1 VPETYPHLPLVREQP
16 VNRRRA
22 RPAPLRVPEPGN
34 WRAFGTDLRQRLRAA
49 QAAAAQD
56 IGGFDDRRLIKLEM
70 STPLDPA
77 ELQRIS
83 REIEIVSQEEK
94 TVVLAFAT
102 DSALAAFEAKLTTL
116 AEGGQPTY
124 RNVLFA
130 LRSFDRWTE
139 DDRRGWALRQEGWPP
154 AQAPFALDV
163 ELWPVS
169 NPGERDRSWLAFETW
184 LREQGIE
191 KLDAVKQAHLLLYR
205 VRVTRRQA
213 ELLLRYRDVRIVDL
227 PARYGLKIATLQTD
241 IQNLPPVPAPPANA
255 PGVVVLDSGLA
266 TGHPLLAPA
275 VGDAQSFVAGLGP
288 DDQHGHG
295 THVAGIALFGDVE
308 DMLRAGRFVPVIRL
322 FSGRILDANNAN
334 ESKLVENQVEA
345 AVRYFHREY
354 GCRVFNLSYGD
365 RRKPY
370 LGRHVR
376 GLAVTLDTIARE
388 LGVLFVVPTGNF
400 DATAAAAVDLRG
412 DYPRYL
418 LQAEAAL
425 LDPATA
431 LNALTVG
438 SLARWDAT
446 FNAQRYVDDPAEQPI
461 ARRDQPSPFT
471 RSGPTVGHA
480 IKPEL
485 LAYGGNYAV
494 NARAI
499 NQPIVRQGLGELS
512 TSKEFAAGRL
522 LAEESGT
529 SFAAPH
535 VAHLAARILAEH
547 PQTDH
552 NLLRALLVAHARWPE
567 PCEALLDDR
576 TERLR
581 LCGYG
586 KVEEAALD
594 RSNEQE
600 VTLIAGDAIPDRHHH
615 FYEVPVPDSFV
626 EGRQRKREISVALA
640 HSPVVRT
647 TRITY
652 KSCEMEFRLVWAEDL
667 DRVTR
672 MFNAATSREQY
683 QALAEANGARIGAR
697 NRGAGTVQADCWTM
711 RRASAER
718 RAQKLF
724 VVVTRIDENWGRELT
739 LTEEQYALVVTLRD
753 RENVEARLY
762 TQLQVRL
769 RARLQARARA

>member
-1 VPETYPHLPLVREQP
+1 MPETYPHLPLVREQP
-16 VNRRRA
+16 VNPRRA
-22 RPAPLRVPEPGN
+22 RPAPIRVSEPPD
-34 WRAFGTDLRQRLRAA
+34 WRAFGAGLRQRLQAA
-49 QAAAAQD
+49 RVAAAQD
-56 IGGFDDRRLIKLEM
+56 IGGFDERRLIKLEM

-77 ELQRIS
+77 ELQKIS

-94 TVVLAFAT
+94 AVVLAFAT
-102 DSALAAFEAKLTTL
+102 EAGLAAFEARLTTL
-116 AEGGQPTY
+116 AEGRQPTY
-124 RNVLFA
+124 RHVLFA
-130 LRSFDRWTE
+130 LKDFDRWTE
-139 DDRRGWALRQEGWPP
+139 QDRQGWALKQEGWPD
-154 AQAPFALDV
+154 QSPFALDV

-169 NPGERDRSWLAFETW
+169 NPGERDRSWQTFETW

-205 VRVTRRQA
+205 VRVNQQQA
-213 ELLLRYRDVRIVDL
+213 ELLLRYRDVRLVDL
-227 PARYGLKIATLQTD
+227 PARYGLEIATLQTD

-288 DDQHGHG
+288 DDQYGHG
-295 THVAGIALFGDVE
+295 THVAGIALYGDVE
-308 DMLRAGRFVPVIRL
+308 ETLRAGQFVPVLRL

-334 ESKLVENQVEA
+334 ESKLIENQVET

-376 GLAVTLDTIARE
+376 GLAVTLDAIARE

-400 DATAAAAVDLRG
+400 EGTDAAPVDWRG
-412 DYPRYL
+412 EYPRYL
-418 LQAEAAL
+418 LQQEAAL
-425 LDPATA
+425 LDPASA

-446 FNAQRYVDDPAEQPI
+446 FNAQRYQDDAAEQPI
-461 ARRDQPSPFT
+461 ARHDQPSPFT
-471 RSGPTVGHA
+471 RSGPSVGGA

-485 LAYGGNYAV
+485 VAYGGNHAV
-494 NARAI
+494 NAQAANR
-499 NQPIVRQGLGELS
+499 PIVRQGLGELS
-512 TSKEFAAGRL
+512 TCKDFAAGRL
-522 LAEESGT
+522 LAEEAGT

-552 NLLRALLVAHARWPE
+552 NLLRALLVAHAHWPE
-567 PCEALLDDR
+567 PCEALLGEKI
-576 TERLR
+576 ERLR
-581 LCGYG
+581 VCGYG
-586 KVEEAALD
+586 KVEEGALD

-615 FYEVPVPDSFV
+615 FYEVPLPDSFI
-626 EGRQRKREISVALA
+626 EGRQRTREISVALA

-647 TRITY
+647 TRVTY
-652 KSCEMEFRLVWAEDL
+652 KSCEMEFRLVWANDL
-667 DRVTR
+667 ARVTQ
-672 MFNAATSREQY
+672 MFNAATSRGEY
-683 QALAEANGARIGAR
+683 QRLSEANGARVGAR
-697 NRGAGTVQADCWTM
+697 NRGAGTVQADCWTIS
-711 RRASAER
+711 RITAQR

-739 LTEEQYALVVTLRD
+739 LTEESYALAVTLRD
-753 RENVEARLY
+753 RENAEARLY
-762 TQLQVRL
+762 TQLQARL

>member
-1 VPETYPHLPLVREQP
+1 MPESYPHLPLVRERP
-16 VNRRRA
+16 VNPRRA
-22 RPAPLRVPEPGN
+22 RPAPIRVPEPAD
-34 WRAFGTDLRQRLRAA
+34 WRAFGSGLRRGLEAARERAA
-49 QAAAAQD
+49 LD
-56 IGGFDDRRLIKLEM
+56 LGGFDERRLIKLEM
-70 STPLDPA
+70 STSLDPA

-83 REIEIVSQEEK
+83 REIEVVSQEDK
-94 TVVLAFAT
+94 TIVLAFVT
-102 DSALAAFEAKLTTL
+102 DAALVAFEARLTTL
-116 AEGGQPTY
+116 AEGRQPAY
-124 RNVLFA
+124 RHILFA
-130 LRSFDRWTE
+130 LKGFDRWTE
-139 DDRRGWALRQEGWPP
+139 EDRRGWALRQEGWPGES
-154 AQAPFALDV
+154 PFTLDV

-169 NPGERDRSWLAFETW
+169 NAGERDRSWGAFETW

-205 VRVTRRQA
+205 LRANPAQA
-213 ELLLRYRDVRIVDL
+213 ELLLRHRDVRLVDL
-227 PARYGLKIATLQTD
+227 PARYGLEIAVLQTD
-241 IQNLPPVPAPPANA
+241 IQNLPPVPPPPANA

-275 VGDAQSFVAGLGP
+275 VGDSQSFLPGLGP
-288 DDQHGHG
+288 EDQHGHG
-295 THVAGIALFGDVE
+295 THVAGIGLYGDVE
-308 DMLRAGRFVPVIRL
+308 KTLRSGQFIPMLRL

-334 ESKLVENQVEA
+334 ESKLIENQVEN
-345 AVRYFHREY
+345 AVRYFHGEY

-370 LGRHVR
+370 LGRHGR
-376 GLAVTLDTIARE
+376 GLAVTLDTIARD
-388 LGVLFVVPTGNF
+388 LGVLFVVPTGNVER
-400 DATAAAAVDLRG
+400 TNAAPPDWRAE
-412 DYPRYL
+412 YPRYL
-418 LQAEAAL
+418 LQEQAAL

-446 FNAQRYVDDPAEQPI
+446 LNAQRYRDDPAEQPI
-461 ARRDQPSPFT
+461 ARHDQPSPFT
-471 RSGPTVGHA
+471 RSGPSVGGA

-485 LAYGGNYAV
+485 VAYGGNYAV
-494 NARAI
+494 NARTA
-499 NQPIVRQGLGELS
+499 NQPIVRQGLGEVS
-512 TSKEFAAGRL
+512 TCREFAAGRL

-567 PCEALLDDR
+567 PCKTLLGDK

-600 VTLIAGDAIPDRHHH
+600 VTLIAADAIPDRHHH
-615 FYEVPVPDSFV
+615 FYEVPLPESFR
-626 EGRQRKREISVALA
+626 EGRQRTREISVALA

-652 KSCEMEFRLVWAEDL
+652 KSCEMEFRLVWADDL
-667 DRVTR
+667 TRVTR

-683 QALAEANGARIGAR
+683 QRLSEASGARVGAR

-711 RRASAER
+711 SRITAQRRAEM
-718 RAQKLF
+718 L
-724 VVVTRIDENWGRELT
+724 
-739 LTEEQYALVVTLRD
+739 
-753 RENVEARLY
+753 
-762 TQLQVRL
+762 L
-769 RARLQARARA
+769 RAEN

>member
-1 VPETYPHLPLVREQP
+1 MPETYPHLPLVREQP
-16 VNRRRA
+16 VNPRRA
-22 RPAPLRVPEPGN
+22 RPAPIRVPEPPD
-34 WRAFGTDLRQRLRAA
+34 WRAFGAGLRQRLQAA
-49 QAAAAQD
+49 RDAAAQD
-56 IGGFDDRRLIKLEM
+56 IGGFDERRLIKLEL

-83 REIEIVSQEEK
+83 REIEIVSQEDK
-94 TVVLAFAT
+94 SVVLAFAT
-102 DSALAAFEAKLTTL
+102 DAALAAFEARLTTL
-116 AEGGQPTY
+116 AEGRQPAY

-130 LRSFDRWTE
+130 LKGFDRWTE
-139 DDRRGWALRQEGWPP
+139 EDRQGWALRQEGWP
-154 AQAPFALDV
+154 AQSPFALDV
-163 ELWPVS
+163 ELWPIS
-169 NPGERDRSWLAFETW
+169 NPAERDRSWQAFEAW
-184 LREQGIE
+184 LHEQGIK

-205 VRVTRRQA
+205 LRVSRQQA
-213 ELLLRYRDVRIVDL
+213 ELLLRHRDARLVDL
-227 PARYGLKIATLQTD
+227 PARYGLEIAVLQTD

-275 VGDAQSFVAGLGP
+275 VGDAESFIAGLGP

-295 THVAGIALFGDVE
+295 THVAGIALYGDVE
-308 DMLRAGRFVPVIRL
+308 KALHAGRFVPMLRL

-334 ESKLVENQVEA
+334 ESTLIENQVET

-400 DATAAAAVDLRG
+400 EGADAAPTDWRG
-412 DYPRYL
+412 EYPRYL
-418 LQAEAAL
+418 LQQEAAL
-425 LDPATA
+425 LDPASA
-431 LNALTVG
+431 LNVLTVG
-438 SLARWDAT
+438 SLARCDAT
-446 FNAQRYVDDPAEQPI
+446 FNAQRYQNDPAEQPI
-461 ARRDQPSPFT
+461 ARHDQPSPFT
-471 RSGPTVGHA
+471 RSGPSVGGA

-485 LAYGGNYAV
+485 VAYGGNYAV
-494 NARAI
+494 NARAA
-499 NQPIVRQGLGELS
+499 NRPIVRQGLGELS
-512 TSKEFAAGRL
+512 TCKDFAAGRL
-522 LAEESGT
+522 LAEEAGT

-567 PCEALLDDR
+567 PCEALLAEK

-581 LCGYG
+581 VCGYG
-586 KVEEAALD
+586 KVEEGALD

-615 FYEVPVPDSFV
+615 FYEVPLPDSYID
-626 EGRQRKREISVALA
+626 GPQRTREISVALA

-647 TRITY
+647 TRVTY
-652 KSCEMEFRLVWAEDL
+652 KSCEMEFRLVWADDL
-667 DRVTR
+667 ARVTQ

-683 QALAEANGARIGAR
+683 QRLSEANSARVGAR

-711 RRASAER
+711 SRMTPQR

-739 LTEEQYALVVTLRD
+739 LTEEPYALAVTLRD
-753 RENVEARLY
+753 RENAEARLY
-762 TQLQVRL
+762 TQLQARL
-769 RARLQARARA
+769 RARVQARVKT